1 MASPASGWTWLK
13 NFGDDGPEKVEVAF
27 TDGRGRYTF
36 IVAYANG
43 HTKVTEYRCSTRRQ
57 FDCEER

>member
-1 MASPASGWTWLK
+1 MK